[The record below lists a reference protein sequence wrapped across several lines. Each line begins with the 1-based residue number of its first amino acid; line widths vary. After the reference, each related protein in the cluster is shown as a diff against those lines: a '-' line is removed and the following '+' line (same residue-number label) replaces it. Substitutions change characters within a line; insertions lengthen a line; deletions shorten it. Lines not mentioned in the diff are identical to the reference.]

1 MSQLCAWKMRFKTS
15 HENQSD
21 VSGQRYENG
30 FTLIELMVVVAI
42 IAILAAIAVPQ
53 YQDYIA
59 RGRIA
64 EGLSMSSSAK
74 LLVSETYASQGP
86 GSMDLAAAAF
96 TFSPTTSVK
105 KIEIEDSGSIL
116 IYFSD
121 AVAPDGKN
129 RLVLYPSNDP
139 KKKDSSIDLIDQTS
153 KVSWNGGW
161 SCKGGGTTLEAKLLP
176 TECR

>member
-1 MSQLCAWKMRFKTS
+1 MNQLCVEQTHCKLGQKD
-15 HENQSD
+15 QSD
-21 VSGQRYENG
+21 VRSHLSKNG

-116 IYFSD
+116 INFSD
-121 AVAPDGKN
+121 AVAPEGKN

>member
-1 MSQLCAWKMRFKTS
+1 MSQSCLNQIKVVGSNKARFGVKV
-15 HENQSD
+15 NQ
-21 VSGQRYENG
+21 NG

-64 EGLSMSSSAK
+64 EGLSMAASAK

-96 TFSPTTSVK
+96 TFTPTTSVK
-105 KIEIEDSGSIL
+105 SIEIQDSGNIT
-116 IYFSD
+116 IDYTE
-121 AVAPDGKN
+121 AVATNGKN
-129 RLVLYPSNDP
+129 RLVLYPSNEP
-139 KKKDSSIDLIDQTS
+139 KKADSGIDLIDTTG
-153 KVSWNGGW
+153 KITWNGAW
-161 SCKGGGTTLEAKLLP
+161 SCKGGGATLATKLLP

>member
-1 MSQLCAWKMRFKTS
+1 MSQYVL
-15 HENQSD
+15 NQTKLVKSKNARL
-21 VSGQRYENG
+21 GIKANQHG

-64 EGLSMSSSAK
+64 EGLSMATSAK

-86 GSMDLAAAAF
+86 GSMDLASAAF
-96 TFSPTTSVK
+96 TFTPTTSVK

-116 IYFSD
+116 IYYSD
-121 AVAPDGKN
+121 AVAADGKN
-129 RLVLYPSNDP
+129 RLVLYPTNDP
-139 KKKDSSIDLIDQTS
+139 KKRDTSIDLIDHANKNPWT
-153 KVSWNGGW
+153 GAW